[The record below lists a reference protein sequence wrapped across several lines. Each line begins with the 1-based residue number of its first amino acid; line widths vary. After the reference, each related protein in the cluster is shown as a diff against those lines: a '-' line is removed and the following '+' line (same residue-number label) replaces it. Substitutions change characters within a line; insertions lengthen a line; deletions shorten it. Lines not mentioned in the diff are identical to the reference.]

1 MCKRGLPVRK
11 AEFRIHGF
19 VWNKGPPCILE
30 RPGGLVNARRFV
42 LDRDD
47 TGAISAISSREAEYL
62 SLRLAREVSKGAHQF
77 GSNQPLESAEI
88 SNHSREDGWIPD
100 WEKNQWWL
108 FAWSQLLLFRQSMFA
123 SLEKEGSCPSADHY
137 RYMQNFVR
145 APPTSPRFRGQ
156 WIPRHAAVAVL
167 PTVVH
172 IPRFL
177 LDV

>member
-108 FAWSQLLLFRQSMFA
+108 FAWSQLLLFRQSM
-123 SLEKEGSCPSADHY
+123 
-137 RYMQNFVR
+137 YMQNFVR